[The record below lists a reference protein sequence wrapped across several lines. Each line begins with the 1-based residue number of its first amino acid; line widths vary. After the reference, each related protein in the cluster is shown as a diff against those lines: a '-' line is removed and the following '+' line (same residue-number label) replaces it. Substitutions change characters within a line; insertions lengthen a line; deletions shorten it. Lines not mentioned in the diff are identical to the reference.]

1 MQARGNAVPLTEIE
15 RDIAARDARDMSRK
29 DAPLMAAPD
38 ALVIDTT
45 SFNREQAIEAVIEA
59 VRTRLG

>member
-1 MQARGNAVPLTEIE
+1 
-15 RDIAARDARDMSRK
+15 
-29 DAPLMAAPD
+29 MAAPD